1 MARLQ
6 DPVILAQYQ
15 SALANWRYTGY
26 VEWKDIAQAWVRDN
40 LPNWAPRAVAEEMYK
55 FVHAGGEIDQVPERR
70 PEWNDRDFHY
80 DLRVPIAGRMLYI
93 ETVLVDDDPD
103 DPTIFVVNIHDA

>member
-6 DPVILAQYQ
+6 DAVILARYR

-26 VEWKDIAQAWVRDN
+26 VEWKEFAEAWVRRS
-40 LPNWAPRAVAEEMYK
+40 LPGWTPRAVAEEMHR
-55 FVHAGGEIDQVPERR
+55 FVQAGGEIDQVPERR

-80 DLRVPIAGRMLYI
+80 DLRVPVAGRVLYV
-93 ETVLVDDDPD
+93 ETLLLDDDPD
-103 DPTIFVVNIHDA
+103 DPTLYVVSIHDA